1 MKEIFHRTSIRKYE
15 KRKVEE
21 DKIKRLLRAAMA
33 APSAGNQQPWE
44 FYVVTARGKLE
55 QLSQCSP
62 YARMLK
68 EAPLGIVVC
77 CQKDCR
83 LPDYAQIDC
92 SAAVENLLLEADFLG
107 LGAVWLGI
115 APLEDRM
122 KAVGEV
128 LEISPN
134 LYAFFLFR
142 LIRSPYPIH
151 TQKGQTAQSPANRI
165 EQQVVHIKTAH
176 FGHKLY
182 RLHHQAEFK
191 TQKCSEQK
199 RPAFPMQNRQ
209 KKSKGNKCDHIPHK
223 IQQHRPGSKQ
233 MAIFDKTSDFL
244 EQLQVIMVGSALK
257 STSGTLCKK

>member
-62 YARMLK
+62 YAGMLK

-134 LYAFFLFR
+134 LYAFS
-142 LIRSPYPIH
+142 IVACGYP
-151 TQKGQTAQSPANRI
+151 
-165 EQQVVHIKTAH
+165 
-176 FGHKLY
+176 
-182 RLHHQAEFK
+182 AEEK
-191 TQKCSEQK
+191 TQQDRYDET
-199 RPAFPMQNRQ
+199 RIHYMN
-209 KKSKGNKCDHIPHK
+209 
-223 IQQHRPGSKQ
+223 
-233 MAIFDKTSDFL
+233 
-244 EQLQVIMVGSALK
+244 
-257 STSGTLCKK
+257 